1 MSAQR
6 DSLFQTAEKL
16 QPTDYYAIHYYA
28 FFRMKLH
35 SSLKQSCD
43 SSVFRSVSI
52 ALILFSALS
61 LSACNE
67 YWRTRG
73 QPPSV
78 QKLLERSQSR
88 LSEAREENETSRTEL
103 SLLSKKIEKS
113 LLAVAKSLESA
124 EAKENGQLLKSLSEA
139 SDNFIA
145 LEGKVSIG
153 SRAALGELA
162 GQMRTFSETASQ
174 GNSLAPKAFGLF
186 TARTMFFLA
195 NELSVPG
202 PNFG

>member
-1 MSAQR
+1 
-6 DSLFQTAEKL
+6 
-16 QPTDYYAIHYYA
+16 
-28 FFRMKLH
+28 MKLPSFSKNSSTSRFVRSLSLAALLL
-35 SSLKQSCD
+35 SSLG
-43 SSVFRSVSI
+43 
-52 ALILFSALS
+52 

-78 QKLLERSQSR
+78 QTLIERSQTR
-88 LSEAREENETSRTEL
+88 LSEAREQNETNRTEL
-103 SLLSKKIEKS
+103 SLLSKKLEKS
-113 LLAVAKSLESA
+113 LLAVAKNLETS
-124 EAKENGQLLKSLSEA
+124 EASEDGRLLNSLSEA
-139 SDNFIA
+139 SEHFMA

-162 GQMRTFSETASQ
+162 GQMRAFSETASK
-174 GNSLAPKAFGLF
+174 GDALAPKAFGLF
-186 TARTMFFLA
+186 SARTMFFLA